1 MRGEGWSQ
9 GPKPDPYDFGRPSY
23 SVVSRI
29 PPNLAK
35 NPFPKSDRLLVN
47 GFAGQTLG
55 VSCMQWALATTPAG
69 IVFAILA
76 ITPIVIIPFAI
87 VLEH

>member
-9 GPKPDPYDFGRPSY
+9 GPKPDPCDFGRPSY

-35 NPFPKSDRLLVN
+35 NPFPKSDRLLEQAKQEAQN
-47 GFAGQTLG
+47 ADAAKADGKIGEDDGF
-55 VSCMQWALATTPAG
+55 V
-69 IVFAILA
+69 
-76 ITPIVIIPFAI
+76 
-87 VLEH
+87 VLENLPQDGVRGQE

>member
-35 NPFPKSDRLLVN
+35 NPFPKSDRLL
-47 GFAGQTLG
+47 GL
-55 VSCMQWALATTPAG
+55 PAAVPQSEV
-69 IVFAILA
+69 IVGTRKKINKVRK
-76 ITPIVIIPFAI
+76 P
-87 VLEH
+87 LEK